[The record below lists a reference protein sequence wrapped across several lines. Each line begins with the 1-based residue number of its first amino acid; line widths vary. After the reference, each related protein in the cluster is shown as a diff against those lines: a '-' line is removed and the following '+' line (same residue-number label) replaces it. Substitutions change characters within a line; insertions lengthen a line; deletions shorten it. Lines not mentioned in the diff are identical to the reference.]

1 MSLDELRPEEREL
14 VAALR
19 AIPPSPLRDR
29 LAQLVSE
36 LVAFVAAPACAELQA
51 DGAPCTSAQ
60 ARMQRVQ
67 RMHLLRSTQMK
78 GLGSLSTG

>member
-1 MSLDELRPEEREL
+1 MSHYELLPEERRL
-14 VAALR
+14 IDALR

-36 LVAFVAAPACAELQA
+36 LVDFVAAPGCAELQA

-60 ARMQRVQ
+60 ASCDECRKVTA
-67 RMHLLRSTQMK
+67 LLDGLRSRLQA
-78 GLGSLSTG
+78 S